1 MRIGLVIYGTLETLS
16 GGYLYDRRLVAYL
29 REMGDR
35 VSVFSQP
42 WRSAYFLRL
51 AQNFN
56 RKWIR
61 EVTHHELD
69 ILLEDELNHPSLF
82 QLNHQ
87 IRKLRHFPIVTIVHH
102 LLSSEEQQPVQK
114 ELSSRVEKA
123 YLEGVDG
130 FVFNSVTTRQTVET
144 LLLRPA
150 IPSVVAT
157 PAGDRFGPGMNEQ
170 QIEARWARREGLN
183 LLFIGNLMRRK
194 GLHVLLRAL
203 GGLRQGGWRLRVV
216 GRTDVDGHYA
226 QQMVHLA
233 QKLGI
238 AERVT
243 FLGKLSDEA
252 LRSELQTADV
262 LAVPSQYEGFGIVYL
277 EGMSFGLPCL
287 ATTSGAARE
296 IIRDGVEGFLIP
308 PGNWQA
314 LSGKIMELLDDSP
327 GLLQMSLSAR
337 RRFQTFPR
345 WQESMAR
352 VREFLVEMTGSRRS

>member
-170 QIEARWARREGLN
+170 QIEARWARREGVC
-183 LLFIGNLMRRK
+183 LFATLEISL
-194 GLHVLLRAL
+194 
-203 GGLRQGGWRLRVV
+203 
-216 GRTDVDGHYA
+216 
-226 QQMVHLA
+226 
-233 QKLGI
+233 
-238 AERVT
+238 
-243 FLGKLSDEA
+243 F
-252 LRSELQTADV
+252 
-262 LAVPSQYEGFGIVYL
+262 PS
-277 EGMSFGLPCL
+277 
-287 ATTSGAARE
+287 SGA
-296 IIRDGVEGFLIP
+296 
-308 PGNWQA
+308 
-314 LSGKIMELLDDSP
+314 EL
-327 GLLQMSLSAR
+327 
-337 RRFQTFPR
+337 
-345 WQESMAR
+345 
-352 VREFLVEMTGSRRS
+352 